1 MTDTP
6 KPPIE
11 SDVTPGAQS
20 VKKDIPQLHFIR
32 AIAMIGI
39 FLHHLFQGIGPLRDA
54 YAGTLLGEL
63 FVDLAL
69 GVVVFN
75 VMTSFLLAMPYVGE
89 NPAPVPTFRSFV
101 PRRLWRLCPHYYV
114 AVVLVVLGNAVVY
127 RVTNPA
133 DWLPSALY
141 HLFFLDPLRTQ
152 SFMSNTAAYWW
163 LGLLMQFTLA
173 WPLILKL
180 ARRYGLPKLTIWA
193 TLIAWPL
200 TEALKMWGRAAP
212 GGIGDTLAFLSSFN
226 LPSRLPEFLMGMWM
240 AQLWKE
246 RPGRTWIVDR
256 NLGALIFGACG
267 LCLVWS
273 LLGWTKPW
281 FASLAWT
288 LALFVG
294 LFATPVAERLGQR
307 AWVLWL
313 SGASYAI
320 YLVHQPVLSY
330 LDVAFASFAPWLKFV
345 ALGAVGWL
353 LSVKEGAYVD
363 RAAAWLTATFE
374 PKKAR

>member
-1 MTDTP
+1 M
-6 KPPIE
+6 
-11 SDVTPGAQS
+11 
-20 VKKDIPQLHFIR
+20 KKDIPQLHFIR
-32 AIAMIGI
+32 AFAMIGI
-39 FLHHLFQGIGPLRDA
+39 FLHHLFQGIGPLREA

-101 PRRLWRLCPHYYV
+101 PKRLWRLCPHYYV

-173 WPLILKL
+173 WPLLLKL

-212 GGIGDTLAFLSSFN
+212 GGVGDTLAFLSSFN

-256 NLGALIFGACG
+256 NLGGLIFGACG
-267 LCLVWS
+267 VCLAWS
-273 LLGWTKPW
+273 LLGWTRPW

-288 LALFVG
+288 LALFVA
-294 LFATPVAERLGQR
+294 LFATPMAERVGQR

-330 LDVAFASFAPWLKFV
+330 LDVAFASFGPWMKFV